1 MLCQSC
7 GKACA
12 NSTEGR
18 RVRLAGQEP
27 FFCNVCSVH
36 AVAGSEGD
44 DRLLI
49 QGVPRRP
56 PPTEE

>member
-1 MLCQSC
+1 
-7 GKACA
+7 
-12 NSTEGR
+12 
-18 RVRLAGQEP
+18 
-27 FFCNVCSVH
+27 VH

-49 QGVPRRP
+49 QDVRRRP